1 MVALSFDYLSC
12 IVSSELSYFVFRSS
26 PPVEARPKEV
36 IPVPGWFNNVEGF
49 VVPVCNVGTVE
60 IIDALKKTK
69 NKKKRKHLVKKGAK
83 KLQKEEGKDKW
94 SVFKLTK
101 KKKKHKSKGNQL
113 KFIKSKVNDNDSGV
127 SQSNEK
133 QPSRKS
139 PVDIVVHIKMND

>member
-1 MVALSFDYLSC
+1 MRSRYMC
-12 IVSSELSYFVFRSS
+12 VFHSN
-26 PPVEARPKEV
+26 PWVEARPKEV

-49 VVPVCNVGTVE
+49 VNVGTVE

-101 KKKKHKSKGNQL
+101 KKKKHKSKGNLL